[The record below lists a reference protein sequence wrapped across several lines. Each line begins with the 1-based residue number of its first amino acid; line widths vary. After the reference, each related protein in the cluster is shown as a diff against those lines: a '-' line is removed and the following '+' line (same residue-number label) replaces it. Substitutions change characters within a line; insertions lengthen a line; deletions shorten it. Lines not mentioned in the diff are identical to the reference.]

1 MILQALYD
9 YYQRKLNEPDSQA
22 PRFGYEWNDKIAFRI
37 VIKETGEFIQ
47 VEPNEVSFMVPRAV
61 KRSGGD
67 FRPNFLWDKEEY
79 ILGTFEENQTKH
91 NIFKRYISE
100 VIPAEL
106 RNHKSIKAIQRFY
119 ETEQIKRLPE
129 NDDDWQLVKKS
140 KNPNMAFWI
149 TGDSAPIASDDAFV
163 PFIISN
169 ELSENPNESVAGN
182 IKGICSITGEYS
194 VIARTHQKT
203 FINKDANLLV
213 SFQKDQ
219 GYDSYGKIQ
228 AYNASIGIRAEF
240 AYTTALKMLLNSDKN
255 RFNING
261 KQKSSTSY
269 LFWSDKQNTLEENF
283 SFFFTAGFS
292 NDNPDKN
299 VKTVKSALESIFTG
313 RLITEGD
320 IKFHILGL
328 TQGGGSRISIRLWK
342 TNTVKVIA
350 ENISK
355 HYEDLDIIADSRF
368 PQDFFNLYSLLSS
381 ISLKSDIDNLPPNM
395 LGVLVE
401 SILDGTKYPDTL
413 QQQCIRRIRAEQ
425 HVNRIRAA
433 ILKAYLNRKNSIYH
447 TDEKPINM
455 ALDSEN
461 QNQGYL
467 CGRLFAVLEKI
478 QEDAQGTAN
487 IKERFYG
494 AASSTPVTVFS
505 RLLNLKNHHLAKLG
519 GGSKVYYEK
528 IIQEIMDGI
537 ASKGLPAHLS
547 LDDQSRF
554 AIGYY
559 HQRQDLFTKKLKT
572 NNKE

>member
-37 VIKETGEFIQ
+37 VIKETGELVQ
-47 VEPNEVSFMVPRAV
+47 VEPNDVSFIVPRAV

-79 ILGTFEENQTKH
+79 ILGTYEESQTKH
-91 NIFKRYISE
+91 NIFKKYISE

-106 RNHKSIKAIQRFY
+106 RCHKGIKAIQRFY
-119 ETEQIKRLPE
+119 ETEQVNRLPD
-129 NDDDWQLVKKS
+129 NDDVWQLIKKS

-149 TGDSAPIASDDAFV
+149 IGDTAPIASDDAFV
-163 PFIISN
+163 PFINSN
-169 ELSENPNESVAGN
+169 ELSENSDDSGANK
-182 IKGICSITGEYS
+182 IKGICSITGEYT

-213 SFQKDQ
+213 SFKKDQ
-219 GYDSYGKIQ
+219 GYDSYGKTQ
-228 AYNASIGIRAEF
+228 AYNSSIGVKAEF
-240 AYTTALKMLLNSDKN
+240 AYTTALKMLLNSNKN
-255 RFNING
+255 RFNIRG
-261 KQKSSTSY
+261 KQKVGTSY
-269 LFWSDKQNTLEENF
+269 LFWSDKQNILEENF
-283 SFFFTAGFS
+283 SFFFTSGFS
-292 NDNPDKN
+292 NENPDQN
-299 VKTVKSALESIFTG
+299 VKTVKSALEAIFSG

-320 IKFHILGL
+320 TKFHILGL

-350 ENISK
+350 ENIRK
-355 HYEDLDIIADSRF
+355 HYEDIDIIADSRF
-368 PQDFFNLYSLLSS
+368 PVEFFDLYTLLSS
-381 ISLKSDIDNLPPNM
+381 ISLKRDIDNLPPNM
-395 LGVLVE
+395 LGVLIE

-425 HVNRIRAA
+425 KVNRIRAA
-433 ILKAYLNRKNSIYH
+433 ILKAYLNRKKSIYH
-447 TDEKPINM
+447 THEKTITM

-461 QNQGYL
+461 RNQGYL

-494 AASSTPVTVFS
+494 AASTTPVTVFG
-505 RLLNLKNHHLAKLG
+505 RLLSLKNHHLGKLG

-554 AIGYY
+554 AIGY
-559 HQRQDLFTKKLKT
+559 
-572 NNKE
+572 